1 MLQFLLRVRSKRRHR
16 IKEEQIMV
24 RQTNIGKTGSLP
36 GNQQSSSSR
45 PGVDTPAKRV
55 HIPALYMRP
64 LGDREFQGCLK
75 SRA

>member
-1 MLQFLLRVRSKRRHR
+1 
-16 IKEEQIMV
+16 MV

-45 PGVDTPAKRV
+45 PGVDAPAKRV